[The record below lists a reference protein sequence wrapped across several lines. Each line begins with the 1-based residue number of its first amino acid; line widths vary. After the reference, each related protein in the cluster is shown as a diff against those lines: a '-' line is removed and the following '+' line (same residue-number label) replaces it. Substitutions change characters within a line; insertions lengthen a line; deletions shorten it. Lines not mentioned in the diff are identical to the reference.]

1 MSKRYL
7 NKLKVSIILHKE
19 SRGRVRTAS
28 LLRRLPLHVQSLCKL
43 PGWSVAP
50 CSWRVSQYPQPKWPW
65 VVLWRW
71 EANNLLHDSIASP
84 DVITEFL
91 SCRCSSDCKFPNC
104 QWLANGLKCTITC
117 KMQDCNNWQE
127 SNSADQDCDSEDSS
141 DAEDKLVV

>member
-50 CSWRVSQYPQPKWPW
+50 CSWRVSQYPQPKWPGW
-65 VVLWRW
+65 CYEDGKLTVCCMTVSP
-71 EANNLLHDSIASP
+71 AP

-104 QWLANGLKCTITC
+104 QCLANGLKCTITC

-127 SNSADQDCDSEDSS
+127 SNSADQDCDSKDSS